1 MSEDIFAIAEAK
13 RMQHFSINKANQF
26 IRNSMN
32 CLNVT
37 QQRILGCAISMLDS
51 RPETDIVESCGENSK
66 KSIDEQLSCEFSVD
80 AFCKLCGIER
90 RASIT
95 YLAKMLKDLRDT
107 SFWMKSDSGELETF
121 AFVDKAKINPNTGKI
136 EIILHKDMKPYLLGL
151 ERDFTSY
158 KLPLILHFQS
168 KHSYTVFDLVYSKYG
183 ENSFWYDNQRKH
195 HSGSFQMQIDDL
207 KSKVAVKLGKNGKI
221 IVGDISFKDFR
232 INMLEPAIADINK
245 YTDIFVDVE
254 YIKKGRKVELVQFNY
269 RPKTQKELDKVPL
282 LIEDATKIL

>member
-1 MSEDIFAIAEAK
+1 MSEDVFAIAEAK
-13 RMQHFSINKANQF
+13 KMQHFSINKANQF

-51 RPETDIVESCGENSK
+51 RPEADIVKYDGADNK

-107 SFWMKSDSGELETF
+107 SFWIKADNGELETF

-221 IVGDISFKDFR
+221 IAGDISFKDFR

-245 YTDIFVDVE
+245 YTDICVDVE